1 MKLRINSCGISD
13 NPPSWNWITAP
24 KGFPDY
30 DLWVVFRGKGKIGAS
45 DDASKAF
52 GVYEG
57 AALLLTPD
65 TKFEAV
71 QDPSYPL
78 LTINAHFDFLDDNGK
93 IIHPYGLTAK
103 YLPDTALMRSLLMRM
118 VSLFNCQKEEEAAV
132 FLQASLTEFFI
143 AETLND
149 KYQKNFWVHIIKE
162 ICNEIESIGNIPT
175 LGEYAEKYSYSER
188 YLGKMFTKICGI
200 SFSDYVAN
208 TRMSKAKML
217 LCHTDI
223 PITQIAEEIGFYDTG
238 HFTNTFKRVVGVSP
252 LEYRNDPNK
261 R

>member
-13 NPPSWNWITAP
+13 NPPSWNWITAQS
-24 KGFPDY
+24 GFPDY
-30 DLWVVFRGKGKIGAS
+30 DLWVVFRGKGKISACGGAGKS
-45 DDASKAF
+45 F
-52 GVYEG
+52 GVYES

-71 QDPSYPL
+71 QDPASPL
-78 LTINAHFDFLDDNGK
+78 LTINAHFDFLGEHGEV
-93 IIHPYGLTAK
+93 IRPYGLTAK
-103 YLPDTALMRSLLMRM
+103 YLPDTALMRALLMRM
-118 VSLFNCQKEEEAAV
+118 VSLFNCQKEAEAAV
-132 FLQASLTEFFI
+132 FLEASLTEFFI
-143 AETLND
+143 AEALSD

-162 ICNEIESIGNIPT
+162 ICNDIEYAGNIPT

-188 YLGKMFTKICGI
+188 YLGKMFKKTCGI
-200 SFSDYVAN
+200 SFSDYVTN
-208 TRMSKAKML
+208 TRLGKAKML

-223 PITQIAEEIGFYDTG
+223 PITQIAAETGFYDIG

-252 LEYRNDPNK
+252 IEYRNDTNK